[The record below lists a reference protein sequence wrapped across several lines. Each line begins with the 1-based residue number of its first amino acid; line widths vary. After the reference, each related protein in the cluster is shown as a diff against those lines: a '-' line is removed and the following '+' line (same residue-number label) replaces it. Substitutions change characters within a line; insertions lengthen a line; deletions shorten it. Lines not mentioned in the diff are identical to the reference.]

1 MRDSS
6 TRAFSA
12 VGGQGMSPRS
22 KRDKQR
28 KLIIAALVV
37 VSLLIALFTFLI
49 FGELFGWFEEKT
61 PDGPDL
67 PDVTVGDVKL
77 EYEDKLVS
85 TNDLHAGDLI
95 LINSS
100 FPYTFPE
107 TSDNF
112 LSVCSNRTQFNYL
125 NANGENKKVY
135 SYYTQTGEK
144 TSAKLET
151 KTLEALQAWTDDF
164 FKATNEIDLFIY
176 DNDGY
181 RTAADQTALYNS
193 DPLKYAPS
201 GQTEH
206 HTGKVIDLYIYT
218 LSGQR
223 FTLDDAEYAGTY
235 SWLYKNA
242 HKYGFIHR
250 YPSEKATV
258 TGVSNEQYHFR
269 YVGEAHATYM
279 YKNALCLEEYLDLL
293 RDTYVHSKKH
303 LEFKGDDGVQY
314 VVYYVAASS
323 DSVTAIPV
331 PKTDAKTSYEIS
343 GDNKE
348 GFIVTVK
355 IEK

>member
-12 VGGQGMSPRS
+12 VGIQGVSQRS
-22 KRDKQR
+22 ARDKKR
-28 KLIIAALVV
+28 KLIITALVI
-37 VSLLIALFTFLI
+37 VSALIALFTFLI
-49 FGELFGWFEEKT
+49 FAELFGWFKDKT
-61 PDGPDL
+61 PDGPGG
-67 PDVTVGDVKL
+67 TQIGGIKL

-85 TNDLHAGDLI
+85 TSDVHAGDLI

-100 FPYTFPE
+100 FPYTFPD

-112 LSVCSNRTQFNYL
+112 LSIFNDRTVHGSFPSGNPIY
-125 NANGENKKVY
+125 A
-135 SYYTQTGEK
+135 YYTQKGEK
-144 TSAKLET
+144 ECAKLET
-151 KTLEALQAWTDDF
+151 KTREAFNAWTDDF
-164 FKATNEIDLFIY
+164 YRATNEVDLFVY
-176 DNDGY
+176 DADGY
-181 RTAADQTALYNS
+181 RTRDDQTKLYNS
-193 DPLKYAPS
+193 DPLKYSAA

-206 HTGKVIDLYIYT
+206 HTGKVIDLYI
-218 LSGQR
+218 
-223 FTLDDAEYAGTY
+223 FTTSNQVFKLDSPEFAGTY

-250 YPSEKATV
+250 YPAEKTTV

-279 YKNALCLEEYLDLL
+279 YKNSLCLEEYLDLL
-293 RDTYVHSKKH
+293 RDSYSHSKAH
-303 LEFKGDDGVQY
+303 LEFVGDDGTQY

-331 PKTDAKTSYEIS
+331 PKTDEKTSYEIS

>member
-1 MRDSS
+1 M
-6 TRAFSA
+6 
-12 VGGQGMSPRS
+12 QGAAQRS
-22 KRDKQR
+22 RQDKKR
-28 KLIIAALVV
+28 KLIITALVI

-49 FGELFGWFEEKT
+49 FAELFGWFDGN
-61 PDGPDL
+61 PDGPGGN
-67 PDVTVGDVKL
+67 PNVGGIKL

-85 TNDLHAGDLI
+85 TTDLHAGDLV

-107 TSDNF
+107 TTDNF
-112 LSVCSNRTQFNYL
+112 LPLVSNRVSHDYVNE
-125 NANGENKKVY
+125 NGESKKVF
-135 SYYTQTGEK
+135 SYYTESGE
-144 TSAKLET
+144 SACAKLET
-151 KTLEALQAWTDDF
+151 KALEAFQAWTDGF
-164 FKATNEIDLFIY
+164 FRATNEIDLFVY
-176 DNDGY
+176 NNDGY
-181 RTAADQTALYNS
+181 RTSDGQTALYNS
-193 DPLKYAPS
+193 DPLKYSPA

-206 HTGKVIDLYIYT
+206 HTGRAVDLYIFT
-218 LSGQR
+218 LKNQL
-223 FTLDDAEYAGTY
+223 FKLDDASFAGPY

-250 YPSEKATV
+250 YPTDKASV

-293 RDTYVHSKKH
+293 RDSYSHSKAH
-303 LEFKGDDGVQY
+303 LEFVGDDGTQY

-331 PKTDAKTSYEIS
+331 PKTDDKTSYEIS

-348 GFIVTVK
+348 GFIVTVTITK
-355 IEK
+355 